1 MVVHDRRVFDKEE
14 AIILPRAN
22 RGQAATL
29 NDVARLANVSRQT
42 VSRVINNKDAVS
54 PETEQR
60 VRAAIRELDYRPNSL
75 ARSLVTNRSHV
86 IGLVVP
92 NISQPYY
99 PEIARGV
106 EDSAYESDY
115 GVFLSHTGG
124 DAGRE
129 LQALERL
136 LGHRVDGV
144 IICNSRLD
152 DETLSQMAALI
163 PVVLVNRQLANV
175 SGTVIWT
182 GYDTGSELAVEHL
195 HSVGR
200 RRIAYVGLDYINNVD
215 TAKFDGY
222 LTGLERV
229 GLPFDPSI
237 VVRAPNSFQGGYA
250 AMEAIHLS
258 ALGVD
263 AIFAFNDLIA
273 IGAMRYAL
281 THGLDVPVDI
291 AFVGFGGSEVT
302 SMVTPDLTTIS
313 VPLHSI
319 GVTAVQEL
327 LQLIAGTGE
336 QHRQLTIKPEILIRG
351 SSVANQRAGIPFS

>member
-1 MVVHDRRVFDKEE
+1 
-14 AIILPRAN
+14 LPRAN
-22 RGQAATL
+22 SGQAATL
-29 NDVARLANVSRQT
+29 NDVARLSNVSRQT

-106 EDSAYESDY
+106 EDGAYEADY
-115 GVFLSHTGG
+115 SVFLSHTAG
-124 DAGRE
+124 DAKRE

-136 LGHRVDGV
+136 RGHRVDGV

-152 DETLSQMAALI
+152 DETLSQSAAALS
-163 PVVLVNRQLANV
+163 PAVLVNRQLANV

-195 HSVGR
+195 HAVGR
-200 RRIAYVGLDYINNVD
+200 RRIAYVGLDYVNNVD
-215 TAKFDGY
+215 AAKFLGY
-222 LTGLERV
+222 RTGLERT
-229 GLPFDPSI
+229 GIPFDSSI
-237 VVRAPNSFQGGYA
+237 VVRGPNSFQGGYA
-250 AMEAIHLS
+250 AMEAIHS
-258 ALGVD
+258 AALCVD
-263 AIFAFNDLIA
+263 AIFASNDLIA

-281 THGLDVPVDI
+281 THGIDVPDEV
-291 AFVGFGGSEVT
+291 AFVGFGGSEVA

-313 VPLHSI
+313 VPLYSI

-327 LQLIAGTGE
+327 LQLIVGTGE
-336 QHRQLTIKPEILIRG
+336 QHRQLNIKPEILIRG
-351 SSVANQRAGIPFS
+351 SSVANQRTGVALF

>member
-1 MVVHDRRVFDKEE
+1 M
-14 AIILPRAN
+14 PRPN

-42 VSRVINNKDAVS
+42 VSRVINNKDTVR

-75 ARSLVTNRSHV
+75 ARSLVTNRSNV

-106 EDSAYESDY
+106 EDGAYEADY
-115 GVFLSHTGG
+115 SVFLSHTGG

-129 LQALERL
+129 LRALERL
-136 LGHRVDGV
+136 RGHRVDGV

-152 DETLSQMAALI
+152 DETLSQVAALA
-163 PVVLVNRQLANV
+163 PAVLVNRQLANV

-182 GYDTGSELAVEHL
+182 GYDTGSELAIDHL
-195 HSVGR
+195 HAVGR
-200 RRIAYVGLDYINNVD
+200 RRIAYVGLDYVNNVD
-215 TAKFDGY
+215 AAKFLGY
-222 LTGLERV
+222 RTGLERN
-229 GLPFDPSI
+229 GIPFDSSI
-237 VVRAPNSFQGGYA
+237 VVRGPNSFQGGYA
-250 AMEAIHLS
+250 AMEALYTA
-258 ALGVD
+258 ALEVD
-263 AIFAFNDLIA
+263 AIFASNDLLA

-281 THGLDVPVDI
+281 THGVDVPGEM
-291 AFVGFGGSEVT
+291 AFVGFGGSEVA

-313 VPLHSI
+313 VPLYSI

-327 LQLIAGTGE
+327 LQLIACPGE
-336 QHRQLTIKPEILIRG
+336 QHRQLNIKPEILIRG
-351 SSVANQRAGIPFS
+351 SSVANQRAGVAQF